1 MEYIKFIARLSCDKI
16 LTKNTFNVKEVRNI
30 LNKLKKS
37 LISISAFLRKF
48 SLKSR
53 LILSFSIGIIL
64 CSSILGVLLYGKA
77 TSALKIKAMSYSE
90 QMLSIVGED
99 IYKNKEFLERASVEL
114 SLDENIIEYLINYKF
129 MNIKEKTEFIKYM
142 NNYLSKKLSLLPNL
156 AEVEIISKDYE
167 VVYMQGFK
175 YFKRD
180 EIENHARKAEIKL
193 KWFSSILND
202 ESHICIANPIRHNGN
217 LVGYVFMAIKNE
229 VFKNSF
235 SILNMGEGTEN
246 FIIDENNKVIISQNN
261 FHSDFIL
268 REKNINKFLANKELR
283 GSNEEVFI
291 NNKRYMVVYKKLKDF
306 EWYITSITPHEF
318 INSDIQSLK
327 REMIIVV
334 SLVVVIVLIFSYFLY
349 ISINIP
355 LYKLMNKVK
364 RVSKGDLTVEE
375 CDEYNDEIGIISN
388 NFDLMTLRIKKLLD
402 KTKLQE
408 EEKRELE
415 IRMLQAQINPHFL
428 FNTLNSLKWTAIMN
442 QDYTVSEGL
451 SSLAELLR
459 NTIIHKKEL
468 ITIDEELENIKNYVV
483 IQKIRYG
490 NSFDLIYEVE
500 EDLKKN
506 KVIKFMLQPIVEN
519 AIIHGIDENKE
530 NQKIIIRVQ
539 EKGEDVLIYVIDNG
553 KGFNSEE
560 KVRENKLSGVGW
572 NNVDERIKLTFGN
585 NYGATIKSEIGK
597 GTTVKI
603 LIPKGV

>member
-37 LISISAFLRKF
+37 LISISGFLRKF

-129 MNIKEKTEFIKYM
+129 TNIKEKTEFIKYM

-202 ESHICIANPIRHNGN
+202 ESHICIVNPIRHNGN

-235 SILNMGEGTEN
+235 SILNMGEGTES

>member
-16 LTKNTFNVKEVRNI
+16 LTKNTFNVRGVGNI

-37 LISISAFLRKF
+37 LISISGFLRKF

-129 MNIKEKTEFIKYM
+129 TNIKEKTEFIKYM

-235 SILNMGEGTEN
+235 SILNMGEGTES

-530 NQKIIIRVQ
+530 NQKIIIKVQ

-597 GTTVKI
+597 GTTVNI

>member
-37 LISISAFLRKF
+37 LISISGFLRKF

-235 SILNMGEGTEN
+235 SILNMGEGTES

>member
-37 LISISAFLRKF
+37 LISISGFLRKF

-129 MNIKEKTEFIKYM
+129 TNIKEKTEFIKYM

-202 ESHICIANPIRHNGN
+202 ESHICIVNPIRHNGN

-235 SILNMGEGTEN
+235 SILNMGEGTES

-572 NNVDERIKLTFGN
+572 NNVDERIKLIFGN

>member
-1 MEYIKFIARLSCDKI
+1 MEYIKFIARLSYDKI

-37 LISISAFLRKF
+37 LISISGFLRKF

-217 LVGYVFMAIKNE
+217 LIGYVFMAIKNE

-235 SILNMGEGTEN
+235 SILNMGEGTES

-291 NNKRYMVVYKKLKDF
+291 NNKKYTVVYKKLKDF

-334 SLVVVIVLIFSYFLY
+334 SLVVAIVLIFSYFLY

>member
-16 LTKNTFNVKEVRNI
+16 LTKNTFNVRGVGNI

-37 LISISAFLRKF
+37 LISISGFLRKF

-235 SILNMGEGTEN
+235 SILNMGEGTES

-530 NQKIIIRVQ
+530 NQKIIIKVQ